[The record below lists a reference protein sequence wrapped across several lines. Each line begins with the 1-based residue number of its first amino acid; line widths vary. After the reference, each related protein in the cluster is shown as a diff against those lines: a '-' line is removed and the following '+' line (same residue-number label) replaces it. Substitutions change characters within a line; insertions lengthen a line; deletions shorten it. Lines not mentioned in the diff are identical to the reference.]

1 MAYGEWGERFQN
13 EWGVIIHMGE
23 ENCREGYGKA
33 DGGLGGGLTA
43 HCRLVCESFCFP
55 EGLPPFLGP

>member
-33 DGGLGGGLTA
+33 DGGFVGRGVDCTLQT
-43 HCRLVCESFCFP
+43 CV
-55 EGLPPFLGP
+55 